1 MLNLTSWI
9 LGVMANIL
17 SFETASSG
25 LFVGVAQSAMTAV
38 GLVLVMM
45 FAAKA
50 SQSLEYGGTVP
61 VGGFITI
68 GLKLGL
74 CLAVVGSW
82 TFSAPGLGSPL
93 GTFIPN
99 LGIRFAQMI
108 GWSGAQDIASN
119 VASWSGMEMPGT
131 GLSNGTVY
139 WLLAQVILLA
149 ANLSLALVLIG
160 PLSIVAGLIL
170 IGPLFVPMWIVPELT
185 ACARGYLRC
194 LITYSLVPVIA
205 AAAMRI
211 IAQILLP
218 SVGQLSGPVTS
229 VETALPQIFMLCISL
244 VATIWI
250 LVTCVKVA
258 NHITSGSSGAGT
270 GWLGAGF
277 AAVRAML

>member
-1 MLNLTSWI
+1 MLNLTSWL

-17 SFETASSG
+17 AFESSSSSV
-25 LFVGVAQSAMTAV
+25 FIGVAQSAMTAV

-45 FAAKA
+45 FAARA
-50 SQSLEYGGTVP
+50 SQSLEHGGTVP

-74 CLAVVGSW
+74 CLAVVGAW
-82 TFSAPGLGSPL
+82 NLPTPGLGAPL
-93 GTFIPN
+93 GTWIPN
-99 LGIRFAQMI
+99 LGIHLAQLV
-108 GWSGAQDIASN
+108 GWDGAQEIAKN
-119 VASWSGMEMPGT
+119 VASWSGMEIPGT
-131 GLSNGTVY
+131 GLSSGVIY
-139 WLLAQVILLA
+139 WLLAQLVLFSA
-149 ANLSLALVLIG
+149 TVALVLVLAG
-160 PLSIVAGLIL
+160 PLAIVAGLIV

-185 ACARGYLRC
+185 ACSRGYLRC

-205 AAAMRI
+205 SAAMRA

-218 SVGQLSGPVTS
+218 SVGQLSGTVTS
-229 VETALPQIFMLCISL
+229 VEAALPQIFMLCLSL

-258 NHITSGSSGAGT
+258 NHITSGSSGTGT